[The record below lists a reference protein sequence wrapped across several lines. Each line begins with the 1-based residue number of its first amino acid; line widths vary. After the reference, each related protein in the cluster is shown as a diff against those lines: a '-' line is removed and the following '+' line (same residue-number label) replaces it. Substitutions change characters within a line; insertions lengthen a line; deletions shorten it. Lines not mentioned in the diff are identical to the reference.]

1 MNQSRVP
8 FVDLKIQ
15 HARIADAVAQGFEE
29 VFAETSFIL
38 GPQVDRFERE
48 FAGYCGVSDTVG
60 VGNGTD
66 AIELALR
73 GLGVGSGDEVI
84 LPANTFVATA
94 EAVVRVGADV
104 VLCDVTPDYLIDPER
119 VADVITERTRA
130 VIGVNLYGQVAPF
143 ERLRDVV
150 PDDVPLVEDAAQS
163 QGATRFGARSGSV
176 ADVAATSF
184 YPGKN
189 LGAYGDGGAVMTD
202 DAQVA
207 ARIRQIRNHGG
218 VARYEHNLMGL
229 NSRLDS
235 LQAVVLSAKLS
246 VLDLWNKERQQ
257 AADRYTDLLTG
268 TGLELPAVAEGNEH
282 VWHLFV
288 VQTDDRAGLQAA
300 LDRAGVAHGIH
311 YPAPVHQVPAFA
323 HLGHS
328 SHDFP
333 VAEAAAGRILSL
345 PIFPGITPEQQERV
359 AAAVKDG

>member
-1 MNQSRVP
+1 MNQLRVP
-8 FVDLKIQ
+8 FVDLRIQ
-15 HARIADAVAQGFEE
+15 HARIADVVAQGFEE
-29 VFAETSFIL
+29 VLAETSFIL

-48 FAGYCGVSDTVG
+48 FADYCGVSDSVG

-73 GLGVGSGDEVI
+73 GVGVGPGDEVV

-94 EAVVRVGADV
+94 EAVARVGADV
-104 VLCDVTPDYLIDPER
+104 VLCDVTDDHLIDPEQ
-119 VADVITERTRA
+119 VAGLVTERTRA
-130 VIGVNLYGQVAPF
+130 VIGVDLYGQVAPF
-143 ERLRDVV
+143 ERLREVV
-150 PDDVPLVEDAAQS
+150 PDGVVLIEDAAQS

-202 DAQVA
+202 DADVA
-207 ARIRQIRNHGG
+207 ARIRQLRNHGG
-218 VARYEHNLMGL
+218 VARYEHNFVGL

-235 LQAVVLSAKLS
+235 LQAVVLSAKLA

-257 AADRYTDLLTG
+257 AADRYADLLTG
-268 TGLELPAVAEGNEH
+268 TGLELPRVAEGNEH

-288 VQTDDRAGLQAA
+288 VQTDDRPELQAA
-300 LDRAGVAHGIH
+300 LDRAGVANGIH

-323 HLGHS
+323 HLGHVAG
-328 SHDFP
+328 DFP
-333 VAEAAAGRILSL
+333 VVDKSAARILSL

-359 AAAVKDG
+359 AAAIKEG